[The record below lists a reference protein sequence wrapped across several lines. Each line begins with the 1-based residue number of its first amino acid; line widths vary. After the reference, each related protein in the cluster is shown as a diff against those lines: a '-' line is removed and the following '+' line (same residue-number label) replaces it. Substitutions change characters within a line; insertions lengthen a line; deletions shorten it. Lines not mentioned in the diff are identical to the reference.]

1 MADEES
7 EIRRMAEIA
16 DAINAILDADPV
28 GDTPA
33 QGVQGTQAARDDAAA
48 PLDIADGAA
57 DGATPDLTATSP
69 PDTLHEN
76 PSPDNLADDS
86 TEDLTEDL
94 DAAIAA
100 AMAASKSSVKSSV
113 ESSAKLSGDGFS
125 WSVSG
130 GEVAVKSGVAP
141 SAAPSAMS
149 KGAAASSRAACV
161 PCTPCAGVSPT
172 GSASKMALMASA
184 ISAMRRISLSSSAIN
199 SSPSTLKATTMAWG
213 QNAFAL
219 YRISISLYN
228 NCRK

>member
-1 MADEES
+1 MS
-7 EIRRMAEIA
+7 CIRKDKSA
-16 DAINAILDADPV
+16 NWLS
-28 GDTPA
+28 
-33 QGVQGTQAARDDAAA
+33 ARTSRPISLLGGAAA
-48 PLDIADGAA
+48 PKSISGT
-57 DGATPDLTATSP
+57 GPKCPSSP
-69 PDTLHEN
+69 ASLSCPN
-76 PSPDNLADDS
+76 S
-86 TEDLTEDL
+86 
-94 DAAIAA
+94 A
-100 AMAASKSSVKSSV
+100 AMAASKSSVK
-113 ESSAKLSGDGFS
+113 LSGDGFS
-125 WSVSG
+125 SGVSG
-130 GEVAVKSGVAP
+130 GEVAAKSGVAP

-149 KGAAASSRAACV
+149 AGAAASSRAACV